1 MVEINITD
9 STGKQPRKVGFYAN
23 QPDNNN
29 LAEINAFKLVIGK
42 IPETT
47 YFCQSA
53 NLPGISIS
61 EVPQQTIFN
70 PVLFPGGKVEHET
83 FSAKFVVS
91 ENLTNWLEIY
101 RWIRSCSTYKDFNE
115 VVNPDKSLVSDAT
128 LFILNSKNN
137 LNYTVK
143 FYNLFPKTLTSIEF
157 DYADTELSTLISSVD
172 FAFSYYDIEVT

>member
-23 QPDNNN
+23 QPENNN

-61 EVPQQTIFN
+61 EVQQQTIFN
-70 PVLFPGGKVEHET
+70 PLLYPGGKVEHET

-115 VVNPDKSLVSDAT
+115 VVDVDKSLVSDAT

-143 FYNLFPKTLTSIEF
+143 FHNLFPKALTSIEF

-172 FAFSYYDIEVT
+172 FAFSHYDIEVT

>member
-23 QPDNNN
+23 QPENNN
-29 LAEINAFKLVIGK
+29 LAEINAFK
-42 IPETT
+42 
-47 YFCQSA
+47 FCQSA

-61 EVPQQTIFN
+61 EVQQQTIFN
-70 PVLFPGGKVEHET
+70 PLLYPGGKVEHET
-83 FSAKFVVS
+83 FSVKFVVS

-115 VVNPDKSLVSDAT
+115 VVDVDKSLVSDAT

-143 FYNLFPKTLTSIEF
+143 FHNLFPKALTSIEF

>member
-1 MVEINITD
+1 MVEINVSD
-9 STGKQPRKVGFYAN
+9 ATGKGPRKVGFLAN
-23 QPDNNN
+23 QPENIN

-47 YFCQSA
+47 YFCQKA
-53 NLPGISIS
+53 NLPGISIQ
-61 EVPQQTIFN
+61 EIRQQTPFN
-70 PVLFPGGKVEHET
+70 PVLYPGGQVTHEQFT
-83 FSAKFVVS
+83 VDFVVS

-115 VVNPDKSLVSDAT
+115 VVDVDKSLVSDAT

-143 FYNLFPKTLTSIEF
+143 FHNLFPKALTSIEF